1 MTSQLG
7 FDALSLL
14 GRYVGVVVLA
24 LAIHQ
29 FAVYGFLVRV
39 LGGMSPR
46 AFFRG
51 IDEAMLTAFST
62 ASSNATLPTAL
73 RVAEERLKLPP
84 HVSRFVLTIG
94 STANQNGTALFEGVT
109 VLFLAQFY
117 GVHLRS
123 SISSRSWACAS
134 SVGSGPAGVP
144 AGSLPSSRSSS
155 GSSGFRRRGSA

>member
-1 MTSQLG
+1 MTLIDLVIQVAPIAVAALLFNMTSQLG

-51 IDEAMLTAFST
+51 IDEAMLTASRPRPRT
-62 ASSNATLPTAL
+62 RRCPPRSASP
-73 RVAEERLKLPP
+73 
-84 HVSRFVLTIG
+84 
-94 STANQNGTALFEGVT
+94 
-109 VLFLAQFY
+109 
-117 GVHLRS
+117 RS
-123 SISSRSWACAS
+123 
-134 SVGSGPAGVP
+134 G
-144 AGSLPSSRSSS
+144 
-155 GSSGFRRRGSA
+155 